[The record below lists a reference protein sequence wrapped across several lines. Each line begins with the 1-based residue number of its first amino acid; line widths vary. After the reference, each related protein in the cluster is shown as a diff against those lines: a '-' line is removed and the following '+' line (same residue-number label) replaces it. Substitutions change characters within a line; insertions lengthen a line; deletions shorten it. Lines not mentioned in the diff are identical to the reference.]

1 MKQNNQDK
9 VISRHGPTQGAT
21 WGINHHSFLGGRMSA
36 VLPPFMVLL
45 FALSQGLWMTAA
57 QAQEPLPV
65 VTFKSATFIADQLDA
80 NVTVVMTCSAH
91 TGPVTVNLSTQNG
104 TANDMPPISAATA
117 GTDYTAL
124 TNHTVT
130 FEANV
135 TEMPQVI
142 SLVKMTGKVANRRF
156 TVALTDPVGATLGGA
171 SSASVRIAA
180 TDTVKP
186 TLSIT
191 ALSDKAKLSTLS
203 PYMLS
208 GNAGDVN
215 GIDRVEVS
223 LNNGAPV
230 PASLTIESKTKV
242 SKFPWALCIS
252 PNEGQ
257 DNTVTVTAYD
267 LHGNKTE
274 LKRTFN
280 FTRRYQLTVNRS
292 LAAAGVVSLSTS
304 PSSAA
309 TRLIAPQKLSL
320 SQTSQIVTGSTVK
333 LKATPLKDYV
343 FSHWTLPVPAPAE
356 VVNLGNELSFTMP
369 VADVSIAAN
378 FIRVDS
384 IFISTPARGN
394 TYHGLIVPREGVAVS
409 NNSVGSFTGTLVPT
423 TGAISGK
430 LVLGGVTTPFKAT
443 IFGNGSVVFN
453 QASKRSRTLKIS
465 DTRSLSLLYT
475 NVGINV
481 NVSEAGSL
489 VVTGVA
495 ERAFY
500 NGTTAKVP
508 AAKLSRTTPKTPLTK
523 GVFNVALNAKAQ
535 NPVVDTHLYPQGSGL
550 GVLTLGDNGTLTFAG
565 SLADGSTFT
574 ASSALVTESTYPFFA
589 QLITPGA
596 ASSVKGGSLSGQMTV
611 DPAQANTDVAGIDLR
626 WIRPAVAQIT
636 GTTPAALATQLYT
649 AGWPTGIRLDAVG
662 TFYDKSQTLQTTLV
676 LDGTSP
682 SANNSQLQFTS
693 PELLTAITVKNF
705 AIIGNTVTKIS
716 KTDKLGTLRASAAT
730 GLFSGTFTPS
740 WESFA
745 KAPAFKGILLQK
757 GADPRGYGYFISNA
771 KDALDPESG
780 NVTLGKVQN

>member
-1 MKQNNQDK
+1 MIKNNPDK
-9 VISRHGPTQGAT
+9 VTSRHGSTQGAT
-21 WGINHHSFLGGRMSA
+21 WGINSPSFLGGRMSA
-36 VLPPFMVLL
+36 ILPPFMVLL
-45 FALSQGLWMTAA
+45 IALSQGLWMKAA

-65 VTFKSATFIADQLDA
+65 VAFKSATFIADQLDS

-91 TGPVTVNLSTQNG
+91 TGSVTVNLSTQDG
-104 TANDMPPISAATA
+104 TANEMPPIAGAKA
-117 GTDYTAL
+117 GTDYTAI
-124 TNHTVT
+124 TNQTVT
-130 FEANV
+130 FAANV
-135 TEMPQVI
+135 TEVTQVI
-142 SLVKMTGKVANRRF
+142 SLVKKTGKVANRRF
-156 TVALTDPVGATLGGA
+156 TVALAGPVGATLGGV

-191 ALSDKAKLSTLS
+191 ALADKAKLSTLS
-203 PYMLS
+203 PYTLS

-223 LNNGAPV
+223 LNNAAPV
-230 PASLTIESKTKV
+230 PATLTIDSKTKA
-242 SKFPWALCIS
+242 SKFPWALSIS

-280 FTRRYQLTVNRS
+280 FTRRYKLTLNRS
-292 LAAAGVVSLSTS
+292 SGAAGVVSLSTS

-309 TRLIAPQKLSL
+309 TRLTTESNLST
-320 SQTSQIVTGSTVK
+320 SQTSQIVPGTTVK

-343 FSHWTLPVPAPAE
+343 FSHWILPVPAPSE
-356 VVNLGNELSFTMP
+356 VVILGNELSFKMP
-369 VADVSIAAN
+369 VADLTITAA

-384 IFISTPARGN
+384 IFITSPARGN
-394 TYHGLIVPREGVAVS
+394 TYHGLIVPQGSVVVS
-409 NNSVGSFTGTLVPT
+409 NNSVGYFTGTLVPT

-443 IFGNGSVVFN
+443 IFGNGAVVFN
-453 QASKRSRTLKIS
+453 DASKLSSTLKINS
-465 DTRSLSLLYT
+465 TRSLSLFFT
-475 NVGINV
+475 NIGITV
-481 NVSEAGSL
+481 NVSEGANL
-489 VVTGVA
+489 VVSGVA
-495 ERAFY
+495 GRAFY

-508 AAKLSRTTPKTPLTK
+508 AAKLSRTTPTTPLTK
-523 GVFNVALNAKAQ
+523 GVFNVALPSKVQ

-550 GVLTLGDNGTLTFAG
+550 GVLTLGNNGTVTFAG
-565 SLADGSTFT
+565 TLADGSAFT
-574 ASSALVTESTYPFFA
+574 ASSALITDSAYPFFA
-589 QLITPGA
+589 QLNTPGA
-596 ASSVKGGSLSGQMTV
+596 AGSVKGGSLSGQMTV
-611 DPAQANTDVAGIDLR
+611 DPTQLLSDVAGVDLR

-636 GTTPAALATQLYT
+636 GTTPAALETQLYT

-662 TFYDKSQTLQTTLV
+662 TFYDKSKTIQTTLE
-676 LDGTSP
+676 LTGTSP

-693 PELLTAITVKNF
+693 PELLSAIAVKNF

-730 GLFSGTFTPS
+730 GFFSGTFTPS
-740 WESFA
+740 WTGFA

-757 GADPRGYGYFISNA
+757 GNDPRGYGYFISNA
-771 KDALDPESG
+771 KDDLDPESG
-780 NVTLGKVQN
+780 KVTLGKVQN

>member
-1 MKQNNQDK
+1 
-9 VISRHGPTQGAT
+9 
-21 WGINHHSFLGGRMSA
+21 MSA
-36 VLPPFMVLL
+36 ILPPFMVLL
-45 FALSQGLWMTAA
+45 IALSQGLWMTAA
-57 QAQEPLPV
+57 HAVELPPV
-65 VTFKSATFIADQLDA
+65 VAFKSATFIADQLDA

-91 TGPVTVNLSTQNG
+91 TGSVTVNLSTQNG
-104 TANDMPPISAATA
+104 TANPMPPIAAATA

-135 TEMPQVI
+135 TEMTQVI
-142 SLVKMTGKVANRRF
+142 SLVKKTGKVANRRF
-156 TVALTDPVGATLGGA
+156 TVALSGPVGATLGGV

-191 ALSDKAKLSTLS
+191 ALADKAKLSTLS
-203 PYMLS
+203 PYTLS

-223 LNNGAPV
+223 LNNAAPV
-230 PASLTIESKTKV
+230 PATLTIDSKTKA
-242 SKFPWALCIS
+242 SKFPWALSIS
-252 PNEGQ
+252 PNEGR

-292 LAAAGVVSLSTS
+292 SGAAGVVSLSTS
-304 PSSAA
+304 PSGAA
-309 TRLIAPQKLSL
+309 TRLITQQNLSM
-320 SQTSQIVTGSTVK
+320 SQTSQVVTGTTVK

-343 FSHWTLPVPAPAE
+343 FNYWTLPESLPSE
-356 VVNLGNELSFTMP
+356 VVILGNELSFKMP
-369 VADVSIAAN
+369 VADLAITAN
-378 FIRVDS
+378 FVRVDS
-384 IFISTPARGN
+384 IFLAPPARGN
-394 TYHGLIVPREGVAVS
+394 TYHGLIVPQGSVAVS

-443 IFGNGSVVFN
+443 IFGNGAVVFN
-453 QASKRSRTLKIS
+453 QASKLSSTLKIS

-475 NVGINV
+475 SVGITV
-481 NVSEAGSL
+481 NVSEAANL
-489 VVTGVA
+489 VVSGLA

-500 NGTTAKVP
+500 NGTTIKVP
-508 AAKLSRTTPKTPLTK
+508 AAKLSRTTPTTPLTK

-550 GVLTLGDNGTLTFAG
+550 GVLTLSDNGTVTFAG
-565 SLADGSTFT
+565 SLADGSAFT
-574 ASSALVTESTYPFFA
+574 ASSALVTASTVPFFA

-611 DPAQANTDVAGIDLR
+611 DPAQANTDVAGVDLR
-626 WIRPAVAQIT
+626 WIRPAVTQVT
-636 GTTPAALATQLYT
+636 GTTPAAFATQLYT

-676 LDGTSP
+676 LDGATP
-682 SANNSQLQFTS
+682 LANNSQLQFTS
-693 PELLTAITVKNF
+693 PELLSAITVKNF

-740 WESFA
+740 WTGFA

-757 GADPRGYGYFISNA
+757 SALNQARGYGYFISNA
-771 KDALDPESG
+771 KDDLDPESG
-780 NVTLGKVQN
+780 MVTLGKVQN